1 MNKNDFKD
9 LTNISKIHMIGIG
22 GISMSGIAV
31 MLKKSGFEV
40 TGSDSMG
47 SAMVEMLETEG
58 IPVFI
63 GSNPE
68 LVHSADMV
76 VYTAAINLSTDKEYL
91 EAIKLNKPV
100 FERAPFL
107 GKLLK
112 QYEKPI
118 CIAGM
123 HGKTTT
129 TSMVASALQTAG
141 VEPTVLVGSR
151 LKELNNYNY
160 SIGKNEYFV
169 LESCEY
175 VDSFLNFPGDTAVIL
190 NIEEEHLDYFK
201 DLDDIKDSFVQFI
214 SIMHE
219 NGNLVVN
226 KDDENIID
234 VLNKAS
240 DIISNKNIK
249 VYTYSTKTESASV
262 YAKNIEIADNKCYE
276 FDAYTSN
283 TLLTHIRLNA
293 PGIHNVSNALAT
305 IATSIANGLDI
316 ELAKQGLEEFTGASR
331 RFEYKKTIGENVNVY
346 DDYAHHPTEIM
357 TTLTTAREKTN
368 GRVIAVFEPHTYSRT
383 YTLFDKFV
391 ETLKNA
397 DIVLL
402 ADIYAAREI
411 DEGIVSSDMLA
422 NKLVEIGVDCKNL
435 HTLENIAK
443 HIKDII
449 RPDDIV
455 LTIGAGTITKLSNM
469 L

>member
-1 MNKNDFKD
+1 MNRSDFCELK
-9 LTNISKIHMIGIG
+9 NISKIHMIGIG

-47 SAMVEMLETEG
+47 SAMVEMLESEG

-63 GSNPE
+63 GSKPE

-76 VYTAAINLSTDKEYL
+76 VYTAAINLETDKEYL
-91 EAIKLNKPV
+91 EAVRLNKPV
-100 FERAPFL
+100 LERAPFL

-112 QYEKPI
+112 IYNKPI

-129 TSMVASALQTAG
+129 TSMIASALQTAG
-141 VEPTVLVGSR
+141 VEPTVLVGSK
-151 LKELNNYNY
+151 LKELNNCNY

-175 VDSFLNFPGDTAVIL
+175 VDSFLNFPGNTAIIL

-201 DLDDIKDSFVQFI
+201 NLDNIKNSFVKFI
-214 SIMHE
+214 EIMHN
-219 NGNLVVN
+219 NGNLIIN
-226 KDDENIID
+226 KDDTNVLD
-234 VLNKAS
+234 VLVNAS
-240 DIISNKNIK
+240 NIISNKNIK
-249 VYTYSTKTESASV
+249 VYTYSTKTEDATI
-262 YAKNIEIADNKCYE
+262 YAKNINISDNKCYE
-276 FDAYTSN
+276 FDVFMSN
-283 TLLTHIRLNA
+283 SLLTHIKLNA

-305 IATSIANGLDI
+305 IATCIANDLDI

-331 RFEYKKTIGENVNVY
+331 RFEYKKTISNNVNIY

-357 TTLTTAREKTN
+357 TTLTTAREKTS

-391 ETLKNA
+391 DTLKNA
-397 DIVLL
+397 DIVIL
-402 ADIYAAREI
+402 ADIYAAREK
-411 DEGIVSSDMLA
+411 DDGIVSSDMLA
-422 NKLVEIGVDCKNL
+422 DRLVEIGVDARNL
-435 HTLENIAK
+435 HTLENIANYLK
-443 HIKDII
+443 Q
-449 RPDDIV
+449 IV
-455 LTIGAGTITKLSNM
+455 KPNDTILTIGAGTITKLSDM

>member
-1 MNKNDFKD
+1 LNKNDFDELK
-9 LTNISKIHMIGIG
+9 NISKIHMIGIG

-47 SAMVEMLETEG
+47 SSMVEMLEAEG

-63 GSNPE
+63 GSNSE

-76 VYTAAINLSTDKEYL
+76 VYTAAINLETDKEYL
-91 EAIKLNKPV
+91 EAVRLNKPV

-112 QYEKPI
+112 KYEKPI

-129 TSMVASALQTAG
+129 TSMIASALQTAG
-141 VEPTVLVGSR
+141 VEPTVLVGSK
-151 LKELNNYNY
+151 LKELNNFNY

-175 VDSFLNFPGDTAVIL
+175 VDSFLNFPGDTCIIL

-201 DLDDIKDSFVQFI
+201 DLETIKNSFVKFI
-214 SIMHE
+214 EIMHE

-226 KDDENIID
+226 KDDENVLD
-234 VLNKAS
+234 VLDKAK
-240 DIISNKNIK
+240 DIINGKNIK
-249 VYTYSTKTESASV
+249 VYTYSTKIEDATV
-262 YAKNIEIADNKCYE
+262 YAKNIVISDNKCYE
-276 FDAYTSN
+276 FDVYMSDI
-283 TLLTHIRLNA
+283 LLTHIKLNA

-305 IATSIANGLDI
+305 IAACIANGIDT

-357 TTLTTAREKTN
+357 TTLTTAREKAT

-402 ADIYAAREI
+402 ADIYAAREK
-411 DEGIVSSDMLA
+411 DEGIVSSDTLA
-422 NKLVEIGVDCKNL
+422 DKLVEIGIDAKNL

-443 HIKDII
+443 HVKEIIK
-449 RPDDIV
+449 PNDIV
-455 LTIGAGTITKLSNM
+455 LTIGAGTITKLSDM